1 MAPVPTEAPVPTSA
15 PPTVAPATRAPAPTP
30 RPRPTP
36 EPRRPVEVAR
46 VQEPVPPVRIQATSP
61 PAAIPTALPPP
72 TAAPT
77 AVPRP
82 TQAPAAVEAPAT
94 DADRIRDAIRR
105 WERAQNTLDADAY
118 TRAFPRVDK
127 SRIQAAFDGLR
138 SQTVSYDLIRVDVTP
153 GASKATVHL
162 FERRVAVPRV
172 GNEQRAE
179 GNRTVT
185 LQKAGDG
192 WVIAEV
198 Q

>member
-1 MAPVPTEAPVPTSA
+1 M
-15 PPTVAPATRAPAPTP
+15 
-30 RPRPTP
+30 PRPT
-36 EPRRPVEVAR
+36 
-46 VQEPVPPVRIQATSP
+46 S
-61 PAAIPTALPPP
+61 
-72 TAAPT
+72 
-77 AVPRP
+77 
-82 TQAPAAVEAPAT
+82 APAAVEAPAG
-94 DADRIRDAIRR
+94 DADRIRDAIHR
-105 WERAQNTLDADAY
+105 WERAQNSLDADAY
-118 TRAFPRVDK
+118 TRVFPRVDK

-153 GASKATVHL
+153 GSSKATVHL

-185 LQKAGDG
+185 LQKSGDG

>member
-1 MAPVPTEAPVPTSA
+1 MS
-15 PPTVAPATRAPAPTP
+15 
-30 RPRPTP
+30 
-36 EPRRPVEVAR
+36 
-46 VQEPVPPVRIQATSP
+46 
-61 PAAIPTALPPP
+61 PAAIPTAVPPP

-82 TQAPAAVEAPAT
+82 TSAPAVTVAVEAPAG

-118 TRAFPRVDK
+118 SRVFPRVDK
-127 SRIQAAFDGLR
+127 SRIQTAFDGLR

-153 GASKATVHL
+153 GSSKATVHL

-185 LQKAGDG
+185 LQKAGEG